1 MATNDIAGQGAL
13 VDETLTELHETDA
26 PRLPPVEPA
35 VPPREWIKKNLFSSV
50 GSGLLTVLFG
60 LIAFFIFRGL
70 LNFVFHNP
78 ERNWRAVP
86 TNMRLL
92 MTQAYPVEQYHRVW
106 ISLGIIVAL
115 AGLTMGLSKNL
126 SFLPLKKLLNALTGT
141 GVVIALAAVLLPN
154 NIQTDSE
161 TGEFLRD
168 EEAEVLRVTYGEA
181 ISGRWWV
188 FAIAAVMVLV
198 GMGTSSA
205 LGDRRRF
212 IFWNFHYVMLG
223 VLGLLVASLWV
234 IPYGNYGLLENGTF
248 IAEKGVTV
256 AQSTKVGWTAMW
268 VVLALTYGLGRGLP
282 KENGNL
288 KMALYLGWFLAPYI
302 TIFAILRAPI
312 LDWGTVFTVDL
323 AWFVGFAVVGGII
336 LLTLTNPNIGEPGRV
351 AAFLLLAIAIF
362 HWIAAF
368 NGWYDLPV
376 LGSWFDMAQKN
387 RISVFILAM
396 FALGAPNFAGALRVR
411 LNFVIGW
418 VGVMFVFHA
427 LLTIVNTPSAVDDS
441 FIGGFMMTLVLTV
454 FSLTLSFPIGVLM
467 ALARTSTLPIFR
479 LLSTA
484 FIEVSRGVPLITVL
498 FFFATVI
505 PLFLPE
511 GMSITELAAAV
522 VALILFSSAYVAE
535 NIRGGLQSV
544 LRGQFEAA
552 DAMGLTT
559 AQRTSLIVL
568 PQALRVSIPPL
579 VGQAIATYKET
590 SLIAIIGLFDFL
602 LIAETII
609 PSQNVFRGNRFEP
622 LLFVSLIYWIGAY
635 SMSLYSRNLE
645 KRLGVGTR

>member
-1 MATNDIAGQGAL
+1 
-13 VDETLTELHETDA
+13 
-26 PRLPPVEPA
+26 
-35 VPPREWIKKNLFSSV
+35 
-50 GSGLLTVLFG
+50 
-60 LIAFFIFRGL
+60 
-70 LNFVFHNP
+70 
-78 ERNWRAVP
+78 
-86 TNMRLL
+86 
-92 MTQAYPVEQYHRVW
+92 
-106 ISLGIIVAL
+106 
-115 AGLTMGLSKNL
+115 
-126 SFLPLKKLLNALTGT
+126 
-141 GVVIALAAVLLPN
+141 
-154 NIQTDSE
+154 
-161 TGEFLRD
+161 
-168 EEAEVLRVTYGEA
+168 
-181 ISGRWWV
+181 
-188 FAIAAVMVLV
+188 
-198 GMGTSSA
+198 
-205 LGDRRRF
+205 
-212 IFWNFHYVMLG
+212 MLG

-396 FALGAPNFAGALRVR
+396 FALGATNFAGALRVR

-418 VGVMFVFHA
+418 VGVMFIFHT